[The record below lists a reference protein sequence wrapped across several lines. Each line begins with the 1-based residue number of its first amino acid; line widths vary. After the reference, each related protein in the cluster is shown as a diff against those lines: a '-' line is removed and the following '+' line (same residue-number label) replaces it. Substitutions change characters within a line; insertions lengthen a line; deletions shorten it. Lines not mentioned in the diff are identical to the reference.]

1 MKKLLAALVSCLA
14 VLSFSA
20 QAQGVL
26 NSYQSVE
33 IKAPVEKVW
42 NAVKDFD
49 GLHKWHPVFSN
60 DVIKSGTNNVV
71 GAIRT
76 LTIKDGPSFDE
87 TLLAWDAGKRRYTY
101 NVIDPNPL
109 PIKEYVSTMEVMTV
123 RPGVSAIVWTSS
135 YQNNSGGKMKD
146 EEVIAFLNGAYKAG
160 LDQVKGTL
168 EQ

>member
-1 MKKLLAALVSCLA
+1 MKKLFATLLGCLA

-20 QAQGVL
+20 RADGVL
-26 NSYQSVE
+26 NSYQSIN
-33 IKAPVEKVW
+33 IKAPISKVW
-42 NAVKDFD
+42 DAVKDFG
-49 GLHKWHPVFSN
+49 GLHTWHPVFSN
-60 DVIKSGTNNVV
+60 DVIKSGTNNVP

-87 TLLAWDAGKRRYTY
+87 TLLTWDASKRRYSY

-109 PIKEYVSTMEVMTV
+109 PLKGYVSVMEVIQV
-123 RPGVSAIVWTSS
+123 APGVAGIVWTSS

-146 EEVIAFLNGAYKAG
+146 EELIAFLNGAYKAG
-160 LDQVKGTL
+160 LDNVKSML

>member
-1 MKKLLAALVSCLA
+1 MKKLFASVLACLA
-14 VLSFSA
+14 LLPFAVRA
-20 QAQGVL
+20 DGVL
-26 NSYQSVE
+26 NSYHSIT
-33 IKAPVEKVW
+33 IKAPIDKVW

-49 GLHKWHPVFSN
+49 SLHKWHPVFSN
-60 DVIKSGTNNVV
+60 DVIKSGSNNVV
-71 GAIRT
+71 GAVRT

-87 TLLAWDAGKRRYTY
+87 TLLSWDVAKRRYTY

-109 PIKEYVSTMEVMTV
+109 PLKNYVSTMEVLQV
-123 RPGVSAIVWTSS
+123 GPGVAGIVWTSS

-160 LDQVKGTL
+160 LDAVKSAL